1 MDDDQDDHEA
11 VMPSAHED
19 PLGNAASNPDAMV
32 DSETLNGETNPAV
45 MADTGARGSAPTA
58 PRLRRPPYKLPP
70 FRLLSKPNNGGKG
83 GDQND
88 YMQTAR
94 KLEATLESFG
104 VRAKVLEVVRGPSV
118 TRYEIQ
124 PDIGVKVSRIV
135 NLTDDIAL
143 ALAAK
148 DIRMEA
154 PIPGK
159 SAIGIEVPNNE
170 VSLVTMR
177 EVMETPTFQDAE
189 SKLSIAFGRDISG
202 QTIVGNLAR
211 MPHLLVAGATGSGK
225 SVCINGIITS
235 ILYKAKPDEVKF
247 LMVDPKMVELNVY
260 NGFRI

>member
-1 MDDDQDDHEA
+1 
-11 VMPSAHED
+11 
-19 PLGNAASNPDAMV
+19 
-32 DSETLNGETNPAV
+32 
-45 MADTGARGSAPTA
+45 
-58 PRLRRPPYKLPP
+58 
-70 FRLLSKPNNGGKG
+70 
-83 GDQND
+83 
-88 YMQTAR
+88 MQTAR

-104 VRAKVLEVVRGPSV
+104 VRAKVLEVVRGSV

-189 SKLSIAFGRDISG
+189 SKLSIAFGRDIS
-202 QTIVGNLAR
+202 AR
-211 MPHLLVAGATGSGK
+211 PLSVTWHGCPIFLLQVQRVRVNPYVSTALLPAF
-225 SVCINGIITS
+225 CIKRS
-235 ILYKAKPDEVKF
+235 R
-247 LMVDPKMVELNVY
+247 MRLNS
-260 NGFRI
+260 